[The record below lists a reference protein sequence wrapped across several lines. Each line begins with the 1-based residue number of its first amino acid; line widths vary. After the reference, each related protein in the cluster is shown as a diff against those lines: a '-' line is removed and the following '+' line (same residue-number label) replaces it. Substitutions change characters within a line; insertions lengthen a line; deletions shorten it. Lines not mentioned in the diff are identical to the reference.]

1 MGKHDNEGVQTG
13 FEVYT
18 GDAGCDHG
26 RIAQIDILYQRTA
39 LLSQPHCPRRE
50 QRGQQATLLYR
61 HLQPQTPALPTETTA
76 VAASDSPSLAPA
88 TTNTCITHRDNSGGS
103 KRLSFT
109 GTCNH
114 KHPAACGSRAM
125 SLEQSDQ
132 HNLLSTS
139 LYCVSYSLYVTF
151 YAYLVYA
158 PVNPSKG

>member
-76 VAASDSPSLAPA
+76 VAASDSPSLAHA
-88 TTNTCITHRDNSGGS
+88 TTNTLPHVAAEQCHLSRVINTTFSLQVCI
-103 KRLSFT
+103 
-109 GTCNH
+109 
-114 KHPAACGSRAM
+114 
-125 SLEQSDQ
+125 
-132 HNLLSTS
+132 
-139 LYCVSYSLYVTF
+139 V
-151 YAYLVYA
+151 
-158 PVNPSKG
+158 